1 MKITLLVD
9 KQESNCALQS
19 EFGLAMYLESP
30 ISGTWLF
37 DTGAATALKNNVRIL
52 NIPPE
57 KLKRV
62 ILSHGHYDHTG
73 GLAELDVSEIYAPMG
88 CAVSHYSYHAAD
100 DIHNIAMPPA
110 ARKVL
115 YASKV
120 HYNHAPIKLAADL
133 YLTGSIPRNSFEDA
147 GGRFFH
153 DLQCSAADSVPEE
166 QALLTADGVLI
177 TGCCHAGVINTL
189 EHCRKVFPQIVI
201 HTIVGGLHLR
211 NASEERLHKTAE
223 YLRQSQIKKLYIM
236 HCTGENAITALREM
250 LPDTLVYSPKLGE
263 SWNC

>member
-9 KQESNCALQS
+9 KQESGCALQS

-30 ISGTWLF
+30 LSGVWLF
-37 DTGAATALKNNVRIL
+37 DTGAATALKNNAQML
-52 NIPPE
+52 SIPLE
-57 KLKRV
+57 NLQKV

-73 GLAELDVSEIYAPMG
+73 GLGELSASEIYAPMG
-88 CAVSHYSYHAAD
+88 CAVSHYSYHSAD
-100 DIHNIAMPPA
+100 DIHNIAMPNA
-110 ARKVL
+110 AKKVL
-115 YASKV
+115 YSSKV
-120 HYNHAPIKLAADL
+120 YYNHAPCQIAADF

-153 DLQCSAADSVPEE
+153 DANCTVTDCVPEE
-166 QALLTADGVLI
+166 QALVTADGVLV

-189 EHCRKVFPQIVI
+189 EHCRKVFPQTVI

-211 NASEERLHKTAE
+211 NASSERLHKTAE
-223 YLRQSQIKKLYIM
+223 YLKKNQIKKLYIM
-236 HCTGENAITALREM
+236 HCTGENAIAALREM

-263 SWNC
+263 SWIC